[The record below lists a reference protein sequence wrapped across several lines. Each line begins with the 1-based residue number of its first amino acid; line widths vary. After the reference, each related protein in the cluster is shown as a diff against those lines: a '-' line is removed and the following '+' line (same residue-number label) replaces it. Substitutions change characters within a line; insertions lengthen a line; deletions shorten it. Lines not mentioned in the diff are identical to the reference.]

1 MAYSNETYQPVYSL
15 QIFLPVT
22 SISQRDTNCHIKAP
36 VPLLETLTVLYQC
49 LHWSIRLHAE
59 PPSAATPSTGD
70 LWHTVKYTM
79 FLKNSHNN
87 PWKWFR
93 QTMEELPL
101 TFTSVMQI
109 YRFFFRCSFIPE
121 MAITCSDNSHL
132 KTSGLENFR
141 MPLKCFEPWGKVWG
155 RCESEILA
163 PVSKT
168 PLFLGT
174 LSHPGSSIC

>member
-109 YRFFFRCSFIPE
+109 YRFFFSLQFHSRDGYYMLWQFSSQNQWSWKLQDAPE
-121 MAITCSDNSHL
+121 MFWTLRKGMRQMWKRDFGPSQQNTLVSRDIIS
-132 KTSGLENFR
+132 
-141 MPLKCFEPWGKVWG
+141 PW
-155 RCESEILA
+155 E
-163 PVSKT
+163 
-168 PLFLGT
+168 
-174 LSHPGSSIC
+174 